1 MEDTI
6 LFPEGGGQP
15 SDTGKIDDIVVQH
28 ITREGLEA
36 LHFVDREL
44 DIGKKVHVKL
54 DWNHRFDN
62 MQQHSGQHLIT
73 AMADNMFGFKTTS
86 WWLGCKVSHIELDTL
101 EISKDQMK
109 SLEVAVNQKIR
120 EARSVTVK
128 VYNSSTDPEL
138 SKVRAR
144 DLPKD
149 FIGPVRVVRIDDL
162 DENMCCGTH
171 VNNLSQLQMVKLLKA
186 EKGKKDKINLFFIV
200 GERVLNYLDHYYEAE
215 KALTSVLN
223 GPLEKHAQLAE
234 KSVSSLKLSQKII
247 TTLLRDIAALEVKHF
262 KSQDPENL
270 LFILHRKEGDID
282 FMNSIIREMENE
294 NVTIF
299 ITCGDET
306 GTGSFLL
313 YGKEDVISQLGH
325 GVANILDGKGGG
337 KKGRFQGKA
346 NKISNRMQAAEF
358 LQENILK

>member
-1 MEDTI
+1 M
-6 LFPEGGGQP
+6 
-15 SDTGKIDDIVVQH
+15 
-28 ITREGLEA
+28 
-36 LHFVDREL
+36 
-44 DIGKKVHVKL
+44 
-54 DWNHRFDN
+54 
-62 MQQHSGQHLIT
+62 
-73 AMADNMFGFKTTS
+73 
-86 WWLGCKVSHIELDTL
+86 
-101 EISKDQMK
+101 
-109 SLEVAVNQKIR
+109 
-120 EARSVTVK
+120 
-128 VYNSSTDPEL
+128 
-138 SKVRAR
+138 
-144 DLPKD
+144 
-149 FIGPVRVVRIDDL
+149 
-162 DENMCCGTH
+162 
-171 VNNLSQLQMVKLLKA
+171 
-186 EKGKKDKINLFFIV
+186 
-200 GERVLNYLDHYYEAE
+200 
-215 KALTSVLN
+215 
-223 GPLEKHAQLAE
+223 
-234 KSVSSLKLSQKII
+234 
-247 TTLLRDIAALEVKHF
+247 EVKHF